1 VTKYV
6 LDASAVLAVIRDEPG
21 SGIVLARMSGALM
34 CTVNA
39 SETIMRSAEKGF
51 PLDLVRSLFISAQ
64 MELIDFD
71 IDLAFA
77 AAELRPVTKPRGL
90 SFADRACLALAIREG
105 ATAVTADRVWS
116 TLDLGCPVELIR

>member
-1 VTKYV
+1 MTRYV

-21 SGIVLARMSGALM
+21 AEIVLNRMSGALM
-34 CTVNA
+34 STVNV

-64 MELIDFD
+64 VELIDFD
-71 IDLAFA
+71 MDLAFV
-77 AAELRPVTKPRGL
+77 AAELRPATKPRGL

-105 ATAVTADRVWS
+105 ATAVTADRAWS
-116 TLDLGCPVELIR
+116 TLDLPCPVELIR